1 MHWPS
6 SHPGNGISKHTRNAP
21 SSPSRVLVY
30 RPRPPSFPP
39 RRQTTTVTYLPSSR
53 PWHAVNV
60 ALHFLFPSSRL
71 RRLRKYRGLR
81 AFRSTIG
88 SVEFLVARMHIHV
101 YIVFLLIEI
110 RPIVEYFCNSILC
123 TIILT
128 SIRLA
133 LHFNTSYIFWTQ
145 LQNVRVGDLYNLLAR
160 VKFDRH
166 TEKNRLIV
174 PTRRIW

>member
-1 MHWPS
+1 MQEENITLNESLSCTDPHLTPVMEFQNTRETRPPLHRAS
-6 SHPGNGISKHTRNAP
+6 SFT
-21 SSPSRVLVY
+21 VLVP
-30 RPRPPSFPP
+30 PRPPP

-88 SVEFLVARMHIHV
+88 SVEFLVARMQIHV

-110 RPIVEYFCNSILC
+110 RCDSRIFLQLYP
-123 TIILT
+123 
-128 SIRLA
+128 
-133 LHFNTSYIFWTQ
+133 LHYYLDVN
-145 LQNVRVGDLYNLLAR
+145 
-160 VKFDRH
+160 
-166 TEKNRLIV
+166 
-174 PTRRIW
+174 